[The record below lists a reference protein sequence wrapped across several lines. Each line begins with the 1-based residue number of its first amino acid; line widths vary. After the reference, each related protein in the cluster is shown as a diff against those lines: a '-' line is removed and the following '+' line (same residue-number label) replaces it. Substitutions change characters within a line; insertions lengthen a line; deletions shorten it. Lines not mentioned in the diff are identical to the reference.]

1 MSSVYTGL
9 FFHNLLRAVVYSRE
23 NIVLEGQS
31 VLSIL
36 SSKLNTVLYIVML
49 F

>member
-9 FFHNLLRAVVYSRE
+9 FLHNLLRAVVYS
-23 NIVLEGQS
+23 NDKVVEGQS
-31 VLSIL
+31 VL
-36 SSKLNTVLYIVML
+36 SSKLNTVHYIAMH